1 MFIVITF
8 GTFTQIKTLT
18 FRFRY
23 GQLGCSGF
31 IVSDGQGCFVSRK
44 TKAYLQYGDNAFLH
58 VEQLLHQN
66 FAIQPWTEEEMNAK
80 TEDVLN
86 PNWTLPSVG
95 VSSMDHEHEECEEAL
110 SLLLRTQSAESLRK
124 ALEKL
129 IEHFQ
134 HEENLMKSSGFGRPG
149 ESFSPYAN
157 HVKDHERILDIGYFE
172 LAKLTKAK
180 EPQKSFLSTT
190 CSDAKECGA
199 DAWPSAAEIVLVDKS
214 VAENV
219 VREFRIH
226 ATRFDMLYQGR
237 LA

>member
-1 MFIVITF
+1 MEVWASRYGKQVQFLMVCVDAAGVAIQFGKMFGLKNAVNCWIPSRGYMPV
-8 GTFTQIKTLT
+8 G
-18 FRFRY
+18 Y

-66 FAIQPWTEEEMNAK
+66 FAIQPWTEEERNAK

-129 IEHFQ
+129 TEHFQ

-199 DAWPSAAEIVLVDKS
+199 DA
-214 VAENV
+214 
-219 VREFRIH
+219 
-226 ATRFDMLYQGR
+226 
-237 LA
+237 

>member
-1 MFIVITF
+1 
-8 GTFTQIKTLT
+8 
-18 FRFRY
+18 
-23 GQLGCSGF
+23 LGCSGF
-31 IVSDGQGCFVSRK
+31 IVSDGHGCFVSRK

-199 DAWPSAAEIVLVDKS
+199 DA
-214 VAENV
+214 
-219 VREFRIH
+219 
-226 ATRFDMLYQGR
+226 
-237 LA
+237 